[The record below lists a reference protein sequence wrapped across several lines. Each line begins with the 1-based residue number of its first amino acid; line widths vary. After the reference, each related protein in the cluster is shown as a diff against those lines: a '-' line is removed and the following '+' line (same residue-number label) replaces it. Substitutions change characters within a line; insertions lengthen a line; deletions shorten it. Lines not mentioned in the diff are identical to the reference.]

1 MYDKNFKERQSR
13 KGTQKNSKILTKTFN
28 NEIFLSLEIVKAK
41 G

>member
-1 MYDKNFKERQSR
+1 MTKLLKKDKQE
-13 KGTQKNSKILTKTFN
+13 KGTQKDSKILTKTFN